1 MAAPRALEVI
11 RENVILR
18 PERYS
23 RYHTDLVGLLVD
35 ALTAAGDGLST
46 TQRRRDL
53 AEAVK
58 AKASQIGKE
67 S

>member
-1 MAAPRALEVI
+1 MAAPRAIQVI
-11 RENVILR
+11 KDSVGLR
-18 PERYS
+18 PERYDG
-23 RYHTDLVGLLVD
+23 YHVDLVNMLVD

-53 AEAVK
+53 TDAIK
-58 AKASQIGKE
+58 AKATTIGTG

>member
-1 MAAPRALEVI
+1 MAAPRALHVI

-18 PERYS
+18 PERYGN
-23 RYHTDLVGLLVD
+23 YHTDLVGLLVD

-53 AEAVK
+53 ADAVK
-58 AKASQIGKE
+58 AKASQIG
-67 S
+67 SGP